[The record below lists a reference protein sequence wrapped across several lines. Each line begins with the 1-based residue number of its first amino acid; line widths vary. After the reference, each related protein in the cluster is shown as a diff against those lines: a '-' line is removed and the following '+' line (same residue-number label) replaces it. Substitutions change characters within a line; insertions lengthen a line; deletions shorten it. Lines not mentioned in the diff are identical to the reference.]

1 MSQLP
6 DPFAIPRIIQHG
18 ADSLLDIA
26 ALQER
31 QRQNEISNQL
41 AQQEEQRRQS
51 QFQLFQD
58 AQQRQLA
65 QDQAAQQYH
74 ATQYA
79 QLNPEPQAQGDEGDF
94 FMPSHEEYAAQ
105 QQNFRL
111 IDPRE
116 QQRELLRMQEEQ
128 RDNQTWSWARRA
140 GVRAAD
146 LSPAHRDRYMAW
158 AQRNGID
165 PATNELVPTPD
176 PQDAIDSQYMAF
188 QMGDQYGPSVNPAM
202 VSPSILARERG
213 YQNQGMMAD
222 RRFDQ
227 QNANRED
234 QQQYGMGLEGIRQ
247 DNRLAVAAIRSNRQ
261 PRPRTAQFTPE
272 SLVKQFP
279 NLAADAQFYV
289 DSYNGRD
296 LSFNDLQQENTRRTT
311 NPRMPSLSADPVYID
326 LNNQIKEW
334 EGEVEY
340 LQAQNPKRGDISD
353 ADVQQA
359 RIQVNELTAKR
370 SEYLRNRATMAPAA
384 SAQPLTPKPL
394 RGSVSPQPTVNT
406 GQTGVPVTVTPT
418 TPQQMTGSP
427 PAPASTPQTQ
437 QAADSALQRA
447 IQELGPGASREAI
460 KARAKQ
466 LLTGG

>member
-65 QDQAAQQYH
+65 QDQAAQQFN
-74 ATQYA
+74 ASQWG
-79 QLNPEPQAQGDEGDF
+79 QLNPEQQAQGTEADF
-94 FMPSHEEYAAQ
+94 FMPSSSEYAAQ
-105 QQNFRL
+105 QQNFGQL
-111 IDPRE
+111 DPRM
-116 QQRELLRMQEEQ
+116 QSRELLRMQEEQ

-146 LSPAHRDRYMAW
+146 LSPAHRDKYMAW
-158 AQRNGID
+158 AEKNGID
-165 PATNELVPTPD
+165 PATNEMIPTPD

-234 QQQYGMGLEGIRQ
+234 QQQYGMGLESMRQ
-247 DNRLAVAAIRSNRQ
+247 DNRLAVAAVRSNRQ
-261 PRPRTAQFTPE
+261 PRPRAAQFTPD

-279 NLAADAQFYV
+279 NLANDAQFYV

-296 LSFNDLQQENTRRTT
+296 LSFNDLQQENTRRTQ
-311 NPRMPSLSADPVYID
+311 NPRLPSLSSDPTYID
-326 LNNQIKEW
+326 LTNQVNEW
-334 EGEVEY
+334 EDEVKY
-340 LQAQNPKRGDISD
+340 LTEQDQKRADVRPE
-353 ADVQQA
+353 DVQQA
-359 RIQVNELTAKR
+359 RVELNRVTAQR
-370 SEYLRNRATMAPAA
+370 SEYLKKRATMAPA
-384 SAQPLTPKPL
+384 SQPV
-394 RGSVSPQPTVNT
+394 RA
-406 GQTGVPVTVTPT
+406 
-418 TPQQMTGSP
+418 PQQ
-427 PAPASTPQTQ
+427 APAAPVAPIAPIPQTQ
-437 QAADSALQRA
+437 GQVPGGDALDAYLSTLSPEQ
-447 IQELGPGASREAI
+447 I
-460 KARAKQ
+460 KK
-466 LLTGG
+466 LMEEP